1 MKAVVIRHVL
11 FEDLGTFATP
21 LRDHGYDIRY
31 LDAGVEPLD
40 KDLLYDASLLII
52 LGGPIGVSDAD
63 SYPFLSEEME
73 AIARRIED
81 GRPVLGICLG
91 AQLIAKALGA
101 DVAATGKVEIGYS
114 ALTLTAAGES
124 SPLKALDGV
133 PVLHW
138 HGDQF
143 EIPDGAE
150 LLAST
155 PGFPNQ
161 AFRIG
166 HRILAVQFHPEVDHR
181 RIEQWLIGHSGELSG
196 HGLSPDPIRRDA
208 QTYGPDLEHR
218 SAEVLSLW
226 LQGIA

>member
-52 LGGPIGVSDAD
+52 LGGPIGVSDVD

-73 AIARRIED
+73 AISRRID
-81 GRPVLGICLG
+81 AGRPVLGICLG

-124 SPLKALDGV
+124 SPLKVLDGV

-181 RIEQWLIGHSGELSG
+181 RIEQWLIGHSGELSA

-218 SAEVLSLW
+218 SAEVLGRW